1 MLTACSFAFSPVW
14 QRPLL
19 GRGAWLLADHIWC
32 VADAP
37 AGAEGSRQVHV
48 FPTIHLFVL
57 GAGAPAKAKGKG
69 AAGKRKVDAEPAK
82 PKRGKKA

>member
-1 MLTACSFAFSPVW
+1 M
-14 QRPLL
+14 
-19 GRGAWLLADHIWC
+19 
-32 VADAP
+32 
-37 AGAEGSRQVHV
+37 HV
-48 FPTIHLFVL
+48 FPTTHLFVL

>member
-1 MLTACSFAFSPVW
+1 M
-14 QRPLL
+14 
-19 GRGAWLLADHIWC
+19 LADHIWC